1 MVTGLSE
8 IYQYTLAVDEQ
19 ADTSYSDM
27 ELRTMQDWIVKRQ
40 LAGVPGVAEV
50 SSFGG
55 HLKQYEVSID
65 PHQLQGYNIT
75 LSQVY
80 NALQRNNR
88 NTGGSYIEKTNTYY
102 FIRGEGMV
110 GSLEELDQVRSEEHP
125 SELQS
130 LMRISY
136 AVFCLKQQNNTYN
149 NTNTRLHTH

>member
-27 ELRTMQDWIVKRQ
+27 ELRTLQDWIVKRQ

-65 PHQLQGYNIT
+65 PNQLHGNNIT

-80 NALQRNNR
+80 NSLKRNNR
-88 NTGGSYIEKTNTYY
+88 HTGGSYIQKSRT
-102 FIRGEGMV
+102 
-110 GSLEELDQVRSEEHP
+110 
-125 SELQS
+125 
-130 LMRISY
+130 
-136 AVFCLKQQNNTYN
+136 
-149 NTNTRLHTH
+149 

>member
-1 MVTGLSE
+1 
-8 IYQYTLAVDEQ
+8 
-19 ADTSYSDM
+19 M

-102 FIRGEGMV
+102 FIRGEGME
-110 GSLEELDQVRSEEHP
+110 GSLAELDQVVVATRDGTPVIIRDVAERGFGSAQIGGASCRERVI
-125 SELQS
+125 QS
-130 LMRISY
+130 GEKC
-136 AVFCLKQQNNTYN
+136 VVGV
-149 NTNTRLHTH
+149 